1 LTWTAL
7 HIQHIEQDD
16 PGLVVPYW
24 HDQHLLISEL
34 DLSVA
39 RGLRPGLGLSVTLPF
54 RIVRDRIK
62 FEDLA
67 RQPYVPPNPDTHHRN
82 ETLNHI
88 ADGQLEM
95 LLTRKPGPWTV
106 SAGLGTSVPV
116 GKTEPNP
123 FELGR
128 LGLPHQHIQFGTG
141 TWDPI
146 LNLLAARSMGA
157 WGFNA
162 SSSARFSF
170 YENGYGYQP
179 GNRFSVAVSGTH
191 GVGGAWTGSG
201 GMSVNR
207 EQAERWS
214 GRIEEEGN
222 LGRTD
227 LLVQAGLTHAS
238 PAGSFGVAVQVPI
251 VSWVT
256 GEQAKFPAFVSLT
269 WTK

>member
-1 LTWTAL
+1 
-7 HIQHIEQDD
+7 
-16 PGLVVPYW
+16 VPYW

-39 RGLRPGLGLSVTLPF
+39 RGLRPGLGLSVTLPL
-54 RIVRDRIK
+54 RLVRDRIQ

-82 ETLNHI
+82 ETLNHV

-95 LLTRKPGPWTV
+95 LLTRHPGPWTLSV
-106 SAGLGTSVPV
+106 GLGTSVPV

-146 LNLLAARSMGA
+146 VNMLAARGLGGF
-157 WGFNA
+157 GFNA
-162 SSSARFSF
+162 NASARLSF
-170 YENGYGYQP
+170 YENGHGYHA
-179 GNRFSVAVSGTH
+179 GNRYAVALGGTH
-191 GVGGAWTGSG
+191 GVGGAWTASG
-201 GMSVNR
+201 GLSLNL

-214 GRIEEEGN
+214 GVIEEEGN

-227 LLVQAGLTHAS
+227 ILAQAGLVRVM
-238 PAGSFGVAVQVPI
+238 PAGTFGASVQLPI
-251 VSWVT
+251 RSWAT
-256 GEQAKFPAFVSLT
+256 GEQVKFPAFVSLT